1 MKPLELRKI
10 LAVTNRRPLQMR
22 STTPLDPIDSRQ
34 DTRIP
39 VELSGNLRLGTR
51 VFRVIVKELSAG
63 SATIKVSKH
72 FPYGVVLTL
81 QIDGVGEFEAEQTW
95 WTKDHKVGLK
105 FSGLHPE
112 ICEPV
117 RKLSVVQRDA

>member
-1 MKPLELRKI
+1 MKPLELRTI
-10 LAVTNRRPLQMR
+10 LVVNNRRPLQMR
-22 STTPLDPIDSRQ
+22 STMPPNPVEKRQ

-39 VELSGNLRLGTR
+39 VELSGNLKLGTR
-51 VFRVIVKELSAG
+51 VFRVVVKELSAG
-63 SATIKVSKH
+63 GATIEVSKH

-105 FSGLHPE
+105 FSVFHPE
-112 ICEPV
+112 ICETV